1 MLYEIKRK
9 PDAPLFFRFISGN
22 ISDIFKSVKLGID
35 ERKSLEDECAI
46 RAPRKTELRTPA
58 TGNDSLDCLDK
69 GAAQGI
75 A

>member
-1 MLYEIKRK
+1 MSAVYLS
-9 PDAPLFFRFISGN
+9 FISVN

-46 RAPRKTELRTPA
+46 HAPRKTGLRTPA
-58 TGNDSLDCLDK
+58 TGNDSLDSLDK

-75 A
+75 E